1 VTSQASASRLL
12 FAMSRDGR
20 LPHTVFGYVHPKLR
34 TPTHSMLLM
43 GAIAMVAG
51 LFLDLDKAAELVNF
65 GACAGFM
72 AVNLSV
78 IGCYFVQRRER
89 NPAGLWKYL
98 LLPLIGFVV
107 CFWIWLSVSPLALR
121 VGTMWSVAGVLYLLI
136 LLRRRGLNLAGLAP
150 EN

>member
-1 VTSQASASRLL
+1 
-12 FAMSRDGR
+12 
-20 LPHTVFGYVHPKLR
+20 
-34 TPTHSMLLM
+34 
-43 GAIAMVAG
+43 MVAG

-89 NPAGLWKYL
+89 NLAGFWKYL
-98 LLPLIGFVV
+98 VSPLIGFLV

-121 VGTMWSVAGVLYLLI
+121 VGTLWSLAGVLYLLV
-136 LLRRRGLNLAGLAP
+136 
-150 EN
+150 